1 MCIRDRNASYAD
13 VILEAYS
20 PSIDK
25 TARNIVV
32 KAEQQPVLKSIK
44 ATMNESFILRL
55 DENAKLADH
64 FSAVGYDQYGREMQN
79 LTFTW
84 HTTKPD
90 VVSLKN
96 GTLKAL
102 KEDSTEIYATA
113 DEIESNRITLTV
125 AAPRRLTGI
134 SVSGVSSTAAKNTTL
149 DLTKPVVKTFDQFQN
164 CLLYTSRCV

>member
-1 MCIRDRNASYAD
+1 M
-13 VILEAYS
+13 EAYS
-20 PSIDK
+20 PSLNK

-32 KAEQQPVLKSIK
+32 KAEQQPVLKSIT
-44 ATMNESFILRL
+44 ATMNSSFVLRL
-55 DENAKLADH
+55 DENARLANH
-64 FSAVGYDQYGREMQN
+64 FTAVGYDQYGREMQN
-79 LTFTW
+79 FVFTW

-90 VVSLKN
+90 VVSLEN

-134 SVSGVSSTAAKNTTL
+134 SVSGVSSTAAKKYNL
-149 DLTKPVVKTFDQFQN
+149 
-164 CLLYTSRCV
+164 